1 MDRIFALVAA
11 TLAGAVI
18 ATQAPTNAALG
29 RSIGDLRAV
38 VVNFLVGG
46 IAIVVVALAIGG
58 GLGGL
63 GGISGDSVRWHYLGG
78 LAGAGFVTVAVLTV
92 RPLGV
97 TLQTAAIIIGQLTM
111 AAVVDHYGL
120 LGVQVRPLTAAHA
133 GGLGL
138 LAAGIAVLART

>member
-1 MDRIFALVAA
+1 MDRIFALIAA
-11 TLAGAVI
+11 TLAGVVI
-18 ATQAPTNAALG
+18 ATQSPTNAALG

-58 GLGGL
+58 GLGG
-63 GGISGDSVRWHYLGG
+63 ISGDPVRWHYLGG

-97 TLQTAAIIIGQLTM
+97 TLQTAAIIIGQLAM

-138 LAAGIAVLART
+138 LAAGVAVLAKT

>member
-1 MDRIFALVAA
+1 MDRIIALTAA
-11 TLAGAVI
+11 MLAGAVI

-29 RSIGDLRAV
+29 RSIGELRAV

-46 IAIVVVALAIGG
+46 LAIAIVALLVGG

-63 GGISGDSVRWHYLGG
+63 GGDPVRWHYLGG
-78 LAGAGFVTVAVLTV
+78 LAGAGFVTVAVLTI

-97 TLQTAAIIIGQLTM
+97 TLQTAAIIVGQLTM

-138 LAAGIAVLART
+138 LAAGVAILAKF

>member
-1 MDRIFALVAA
+1 M
-11 TLAGAVI
+11 I
-18 ATQAPTNAALG
+18 ATQSPTNAALG

-46 IAIVVVALAIGG
+46 IAIVVVALVIGG
-58 GLGGL
+58 GLGG
-63 GGISGDSVRWHYLGG
+63 ITGDSVRWHYLGG
-78 LAGAGFVTVAVLTV
+78 LAGAAFVLVAVLTV

-133 GGLGL
+133 GGIGL
-138 LAAGIAVLART
+138 LAAGVAVLARA

>member
-29 RSIGDLRAV
+29 RSIGELRAV

-46 IAIVVVALAIGG
+46 IVIALVALVVG
-58 GLGGL
+58 GGL
-63 GGISGDSVRWHYLGG
+63 GGISGDPVRWHYLGG
-78 LAGAGFVTVAVLTV
+78 IAGAGFVTVAVLTV

-97 TLQTAAIIIGQLTM
+97 TLQTAAIIVGQLTT

-138 LAAGIAVLART
+138 LAAGVAVIAKT

>member
-29 RSIGDLRAV
+29 RTIGELRAV

-46 IAIVVVALAIGG
+46 VVIALIALVIGG

-63 GGISGDSVRWHYLGG
+63 GGDPARWHYLGG
-78 LAGAGFVTVAVLTV
+78 LAGAVFVTVAVVTV

-97 TLQTAAIIIGQLTM
+97 TLQTAAIIVGQLTT
-111 AAVVDHYGL
+111 AAIVDHYGL

-138 LAAGIAVLART
+138 LAAGVAVLAKT

>member
-1 MDRIFALVAA
+1 MDRIIALTAA

-18 ATQAPTNAALG
+18 ATQAPTNGALG

-38 VVNFLVGG
+38 VVNFAVGG
-46 IAIVVVALAIGG
+46 IAIAVVALLVGG

-63 GGISGDSVRWHYLGG
+63 GSDPVRWHYLGG
-78 LAGAGFVTVAVLTV
+78 LAGAGFVTVAVLTI
-92 RPLGV
+92 RPLGA
-97 TLQTAAIIIGQLTM
+97 TLQTAAIIAGQLTM

-138 LAAGIAVLART
+138 LAAGVAILAKT

>member
-1 MDRIFALVAA
+1 
-11 TLAGAVI
+11 VI
-18 ATQAPTNAALG
+18 ATQSPTNAALG

-46 IAIVVVALAIGG
+46 LAVAAVALVIGG

-63 GGISGDSVRWHYLGG
+63 SGDPVRWHYLGG
-78 LAGAGFVTVAVLTV
+78 LAGAGFVTVAVFTV

-97 TLQTAAIIIGQLTM
+97 TLQTAAIIVGQLSM

-133 GGLGL
+133 GGIGL
-138 LAAGIAVLART
+138 LAAGVAILARA

>member
-1 MDRIFALVAA
+1 MDRIVALTAA

-18 ATQAPTNAALG
+18 ATQAPTNGALG

-38 VVNFLVGG
+38 VVNFAVGG
-46 IAIVVVALAIGG
+46 IAIAVIALLVGG

-63 GGISGDSVRWHYLGG
+63 TGDPVRWHYLGG
-78 LAGAGFVTVAVLTV
+78 LAGAGFVTVAVLTI
-92 RPLGV
+92 RPLGA
-97 TLQTAAIIIGQLTM
+97 TLQTAAIIAGQLTM
-111 AAVVDHYGL
+111 AAVVDHCGL

-138 LAAGIAVLART
+138 LAAGVAILAKS

>member
-1 MDRIFALVAA
+1 MDRIFAVVAA
-11 TLAGAVI
+11 TLAGALV

-29 RSIGDLRAV
+29 RSLGELRAV

-46 IAIVVVALAIGG
+46 IAVAVIALVVGG

-63 GGISGDSVRWHYLGG
+63 TGDPVRWHYLGG
-78 LAGAGFVTVAVLTV
+78 LAGAAFVTVAVLTI

-97 TLQTAAIIIGQLTM
+97 TLQTAAIIVGQLTA
-111 AAVVDHYGL
+111 AAVIDHYGL
-120 LGVQVRPLTAAHA
+120 LGVQVRPLTLAHA

-138 LAAGIAVLART
+138 LAAGVAVIAKT

>member
-18 ATQAPTNAALG
+18 ATQSPTNAALG

-46 IAIVVVALAIGG
+46 IAIVLVALVIGG
-58 GLGGL
+58 GLGG
-63 GGISGDSVRWHYLGG
+63 ITGDSVRWHYLGG
-78 LAGAGFVTVAVLTV
+78 LAGAAFVVVAVLTV

-133 GGLGL
+133 GGIGL
-138 LAAGIAVLART
+138 LAAGVAVLARA

>member
-38 VVNFLVGG
+38 VANFLVGG
-46 IAIVVVALAIGG
+46 VAIVVVALIVGG

-63 GGISGDSVRWHYLGG
+63 SGDPVRWHYLGG

-97 TLQTAAIIIGQLTM
+97 TLQTGAIIVGQLSMAAI
-111 AAVVDHYGL
+111 VDHYGL
-120 LGVQVRPLTAAHA
+120 LGVEVRPLTAAHA

-138 LAAGIAVLART
+138 LAAGVAILAKT